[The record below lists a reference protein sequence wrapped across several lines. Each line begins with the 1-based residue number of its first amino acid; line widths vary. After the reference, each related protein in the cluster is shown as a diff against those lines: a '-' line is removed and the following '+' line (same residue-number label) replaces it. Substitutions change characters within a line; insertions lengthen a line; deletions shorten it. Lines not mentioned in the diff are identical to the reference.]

1 MPGIVAD
8 AAAGTRGENREM
20 HASSPSNHGAGD
32 ARTQR
37 LNMVESQIRPSDM
50 TDRRII
56 RAMSEIP
63 REAFVP
69 SQHRAV
75 AYMDDAV
82 PLVLSAQ
89 GRVQRAMLPPRT
101 AAKMIQ
107 QAAVE
112 PDQAVLVVGAG
123 TGYSAAVLARLA
135 KKVVAVEVDATLA
148 DRAKATLAA
157 EKIDNVVVK
166 TGALSAGSASD
177 GPFDAILIDGAVTEV
192 PQTLLDQLKQGG
204 RLVAIVSDGG
214 PGRVMVWIR
223 SHGSYTPR
231 EVFDATATILPGFEK
246 KPAFTF

>member
-1 MPGIVAD
+1 
-8 AAAGTRGENREM
+8 M

-50 TDRRII
+50 TDRRIL

-63 REAFVP
+63 REAFVR

-107 QAAVE
+107 QAEIE
-112 PDQAVLVVGAG
+112 PDHVVLNIGAG
-123 TGYSAAVLARLA
+123 TGYTAAVLARLA
-135 KKVVAVEVDATLA
+135 RKVVALEVDPALA
-148 DRAKATLAA
+148 ERARSTLAA
-157 EKIDNVVVK
+157 EKIDNVVIK
-166 TGALSAGSASD
+166 TGPLAAGSAAE
-177 GPFDAILIDGAVTEV
+177 GPYDAILIDGALAEV
-192 PQTLLDQLKQGG
+192 PQALLDQLKQGG
-204 RLVAIVSDGG
+204 RLVAVVADGG
-214 PGRVMVWIR
+214 PGKVTVWIR
-223 SHGSYTPR
+223 SRGTYTPR
-231 EVFDATATILPGFEK
+231 EVFDAAAGILPGFEK
-246 KPAFTF
+246 QPAFTL

>member
-1 MPGIVAD
+1 
-8 AAAGTRGENREM
+8 M

-69 SQHRAV
+69 SHHRAV

-82 PLVLSAQ
+82 PLVVSAQ

-112 PDQAVLVVGAG
+112 PDHAVLIVGAG

-135 KKVVAVEVDATLA
+135 KKVVAVEVDAALA
-148 DRAKATLAA
+148 DRARATLAA

-166 TGALSAGSASD
+166 TGPLPAGSAAD
-177 GPFDAILIDGAVTEV
+177 GPFDAILIEGAVTEV

-204 RLVAIVSDGG
+204 RLVTIVSDGG
-214 PGRVMVWIR
+214 PGRVVVWIR
-223 SHGSYTPR
+223 SRGSYTPR
-231 EVFDATATILPGFEK
+231 EVFDASATVLPGFEK

>member
-1 MPGIVAD
+1 
-8 AAAGTRGENREM
+8 M

-37 LNMVESQIRPSDM
+37 LNMVESQVRPSDM

-69 SQHRAV
+69 AQHRAV

-82 PLVLSAQ
+82 PLVLSAE
-89 GRVQRAMLPPRT
+89 GRVQRAMLAPRT

-107 QAAVE
+107 RAEVE
-112 PDQAVLVVGAG
+112 PGHTVLNVGSG
-123 TGYSAAVLARLA
+123 TGYSAAILARLA
-135 KKVVAVEVDATLA
+135 KKVVALEVDAALA

-166 TGALSAGSASD
+166 TGPLTAGSAAD

-192 PQTLLDQLKQGG
+192 PQSLLDQLKQGG
-204 RLVAIVSDGG
+204 RLVAIVANGG
-214 PGRVMVWIR
+214 PGKVMVWIR

-231 EVFDATATILPGFEK
+231 EVFDASAGILPGFEK
-246 KPAFTF
+246 KPAFAF

>member
-1 MPGIVAD
+1 
-8 AAAGTRGENREM
+8 M

-37 LNMVESQIRPSDM
+37 LNMVESQVRPSDM

-69 SQHRAV
+69 AQHRAV

-82 PLVLSAQ
+82 PLVLSAE
-89 GRVQRAMLPPRT
+89 GRVQRAMLAPRT

-107 QAAVE
+107 QAEVE
-112 PDQAVLVVGAG
+112 PGHTVLNVGSG
-123 TGYSAAVLARLA
+123 TGYSAAILARLA
-135 KKVVAVEVDATLA
+135 KKVVALEVDAALA

-166 TGALSAGSASD
+166 TGPLTAGSAAD

-192 PQTLLDQLKQGG
+192 PQSLLDQLKQGG
-204 RLVAIVSDGG
+204 RLVAIVANGG
-214 PGRVMVWIR
+214 PGKVMVWIR

-231 EVFDATATILPGFEK
+231 EVFDASAGILPGFEK
-246 KPAFTF
+246 KPAFAF

>member
-1 MPGIVAD
+1 
-8 AAAGTRGENREM
+8 M

-37 LNMVESQIRPSDM
+37 LNMVESQVRPSDM

-69 SQHRAV
+69 AQHRAV

-82 PLVLSAQ
+82 PLVLSAE
-89 GRVQRAMLPPRT
+89 GRVQRAMLAPRT

-107 QAAVE
+107 RAEVE
-112 PDQAVLVVGAG
+112 PGHTVLNVGSG
-123 TGYSAAVLARLA
+123 TGYSAAILARLA
-135 KKVVAVEVDATLA
+135 KKVVALEVDAALA

-166 TGALSAGSASD
+166 TGPLTAGSAAD

-192 PQTLLDQLKQGG
+192 PQSLLDQLKQGG
-204 RLVAIVSDGG
+204 RLVTIVANGG
-214 PGRVMVWIR
+214 PGKVMVWIR

-231 EVFDATATILPGFEK
+231 EVFDASAGILPGFEK
-246 KPAFTF
+246 KPAFAF